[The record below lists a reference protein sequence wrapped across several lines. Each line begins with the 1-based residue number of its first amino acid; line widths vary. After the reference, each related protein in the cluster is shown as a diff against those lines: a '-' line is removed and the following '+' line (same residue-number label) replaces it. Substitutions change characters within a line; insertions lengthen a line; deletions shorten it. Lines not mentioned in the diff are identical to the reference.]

1 VIRGDE
7 FLEERPQSRQ
17 HGNQRELRVPCSTA
31 RGNGISS
38 PAGSD
43 QGGSLRDVHVN
54 TLRHSTASFLLAAGT
69 HRKVMQ
75 EHLGHSS
82 YAITA
87 DIYSQVGPAQQ
98 REVADRLAEALRW

>member
-1 VIRGDE
+1 
-7 FLEERPQSRQ
+7 
-17 HGNQRELRVPCSTA
+17 
-31 RGNGISS
+31 
-38 PAGSD
+38 
-43 QGGSLRDVHVN
+43 VN
-54 TLRHSTASFLLAAGT
+54 TLRHSTASLLLAAGT
-69 HRKVMQ
+69 HTRVMQ

>member
-1 VIRGDE
+1 VLDG
-7 FLEERPQSRQ
+7 ER
-17 HGNQRELRVPCSTA
+17 A

-43 QGGSLRDVHVN
+43 QGGSLRDVHLN
-54 TLRHSTASFLLAAGT
+54 TLRHSTASF
-69 HRKVMQ
+69 
-75 EHLGHSS
+75 LGHSS